1 MLGDGVAVTRSR
13 QQRAQ
18 DQEIEGAAKE
28 LDARRWL
35 LAIGRKYTI
44 FVKSY
49 AWFLFSV
56 KTSRF
61 VGGCPCAHNRAR
73 PWRT

>member
-35 LAIGRKYTI
+35 L
-44 FVKSY
+44 SHP
-49 AWFLFSV
+49 
-56 KTSRF
+56 
-61 VGGCPCAHNRAR
+61 VGSLLIIV
-73 PWRT
+73 